1 MTDESARGMRRG
13 LIALLAIGMFI
24 NYVDRGNL
32 ATAAPLI
39 KDQLHLSN
47 TQTGVLLS
55 AFFWSYVPFQLV
67 AGWLAERIGP
77 YRTLA
82 TGVAL
87 WSVATFASG
96 VAGSFVGLLS
106 LRLLLGVGESATYPC
121 NAKILAAN
129 LPPERLGAANGT
141 IGIGQ
146 ALGPAVGTFGGGLLI
161 AGFGWR
167 PVFLLFG
174 IASALWLIPWFGA
187 VRGPATW
194 NRQTQTMPTLRAIL
208 ARRELWGA
216 GLGHFAFNYGFY
228 FVITWLPLYL
238 VRARGF
244 SITQM
249 SIAGGLLYL
258 IYAVSVQTS
267 GMIAD
272 ARVARGSDNSRV
284 RTALMRAAHIGM
296 AAGMLLCAVSPPIV
310 SLAALLVTGLFFG
323 MGTCTL
329 YTAGQTL
336 GGPIGAGRWIG
347 VQNCIGNIAGI
358 VAPII
363 TGRLV
368 DATGG
373 FGWAFAVA
381 AVVSLAGTLAWSLI
395 PRIEA
400 LRWG

>member
-1 MTDESARGMRRG
+1 MTKDGARFLRRG
-13 LIALLAIGMFI
+13 TIALLAVGVFI

-47 TQTGVLLS
+47 TQAGVLLS
-55 AFFWSYVPFQLV
+55 AFFWTYVPFQLI

-82 TGVAL
+82 MGVAL

-96 VAGSFVGLLS
+96 LAGGFFGLLL
-106 LRLLLGVGESATYPC
+106 LRLLLGIGESATYPC
-121 NAKILAAN
+121 NAKILASN
-129 LPPERLGAANGT
+129 LPPEKLGAANGT
-141 IGIGQ
+141 LGIGQ

-174 IASALWLIPWFGA
+174 LASALWLIPWLRTTRTTA
-187 VRGPATW
+187 AWDRP
-194 NRQTQTMPTLRAIL
+194 TQTMPTLRAIL
-208 ARRELWGA
+208 ARREVWGA

-238 VRARGF
+238 VKARGF
-244 SITQM
+244 TITEM
-249 SIAGGLLYL
+249 SIVGGLLYL
-258 IYAVSVQTS
+258 IYAVSVQAS
-267 GMIAD
+267 GLIAD
-272 ARVARGSDNSRV
+272 ARVAKGADNSRV
-284 RTALMRAAHIGM
+284 RRTLMNLAHVGM
-296 AAGMLLCAVSPPIV
+296 AACMLLCAIAPPIL
-310 SLAALLVTGLFFG
+310 SLGALLAAGLFFG
-323 MGTCTL
+323 MGTATL
-329 YTAGQTL
+329 YPIGQTL
-336 GGPIGAGRWIG
+336 GGPIAAGRWIG

-368 DATGG
+368 DASGG
-373 FGWAFAVA
+373 FGWAFAIA
-381 AVVSLAGTLAWSLI
+381 AAVSLAGTLAWRLI

-400 LRWG
+400 LDWA